1 MSMYVMSLCYISDG
15 KNGVTILDLLSLRV
29 TAPVK
34 AAAAASAGRPHDF
47 GRRVLCLSGFH

>member
-15 KNGVTILDLLSLRV
+15 NGVTILDLLSLRV